1 MTNSKIKLNELLNQ
15 KCASHAGA
23 AIELSRQFVP
33 DVLLNSAT
41 TATRLVRDVL
51 KSGSG
56 TSHAVDSVISD
67 SVDSVSS
74 MNSKDLMPP
83 PALPPIVASHHSIT
97 KISSE
102 SSNNLWQ
109 SSSSSS
115 SSSASATSSS
125 TEYVYARLP
134 GSASSQKVQT
144 LIDSKLT
151 KSSPGAHNNTLS
163 RNSIFKPK
171 EVEAKHE
178 TSV

>member
-15 KCASHAGA
+15 KCASHAGT
-23 AIELSRQFVP
+23 AIEMSRQFVP
-33 DVLLNSAT
+33 DMLLNSAT
-41 TATRLVRDVL
+41 AATRIVRDVL

-83 PALPPIVASHHSIT
+83 PALPPIAASHHSIT

-115 SSSASATSSS
+115 SATSSS

-144 LIDSKLT
+144 LIDSKLI